1 MSQAAKSLATMET
14 RTVLRRLDGN
24 RKGSVLLFLNGLGLI
39 QAPLHAD
46 PKDRYKPTIH
56 LNGGDLHG
64 IKLVGPAYLDGA
76 IIMDANLSGAYLRG
90 VSFRDAIFI
99 GTNLSGAVLICGFH
113 GADFSDADL
122 SGTTLSGA
130 TLGDAILSGANLSG
144 AALNDAKLGDAN
156 LSGANLGG
164 ADLSGAKQ
172 LTQEQVDSAIGDN
185 TTKLPD
191 HLHYPEHWSK
201 SESEES

>member
-1 MSQAAKSLATMET
+1 MET

-144 AALNDAKLGDAN
+144 AAL
-156 LSGANLGG
+156 
-164 ADLSGAKQ
+164 SGAKQ